1 MTDTM
6 NISQLSVQVPDEQ
19 EVSSLCYSSLSES
32 SLSSNEEEKLKKV
45 ASGRYSRIAYTI
57 QGGARKDE
65 AEEVVVEARDDSPF
79 PKAIITNDFNNCC
92 NMQNEA
98 TKKAVTGRYSRLAF
112 SVRQIGADKR
122 K

>member
-1 MTDTM
+1 M
-6 NISQLSVQVPDEQ
+6 NISQLSVQVPDER

-32 SLSSNEEEKLKKV
+32 SLSSNEEEKLRKL
-45 ASGRYSRIAYTI
+45 ASRRYSRIAYTI

-65 AEEVVVEARDDSPF
+65 GEEAAVEARDDSPL
-79 PKAIITNDFNNCC
+79 PKAIITNDVHDCC
-92 NMQNEA
+92 DLQNEA
-98 TKKAVTGRYSRLAF
+98 KKKVVRGRYSRLAF

>member
-1 MTDTM
+1 MTNFI

-32 SLSSNEEEKLKKV
+32 SLSSNEEEK
-45 ASGRYSRIAYTI
+45 A
-57 QGGARKDE
+57 
-65 AEEVVVEARDDSPF
+65 VEARDDSPL
-79 PKAIITNDFNNCC
+79 PKAIITNDVNDSCDL
-92 NMQNEA
+92 QNEA
-98 TKKAVTGRYSRLAF
+98 KKKAVRGRYSRLAF